1 MTDSPANTMTDARR
15 GATLLEAI
23 VAVGVL
29 VMLLGISVPV
39 LGLARGEARSAE
51 CLSHLRHLGVAARTY
66 SNVHR
71 DRYPPAV
78 LYFAESG
85 TLVTHAWDFRQH
97 GGEVSAGALR
107 GFVDQPDQVQQ
118 CPCCTTP
125 STFGNDPATGY
136 NYNTSFIGAEGRMP
150 FVAEDGTIVQGFASA
165 RLGLPIHAHRR
176 PSHAALLGD
185 GGWAGGANKFMRAPS
200 NTVEQDWGT
209 VYAGGQAFRHA
220 GRTNV
225 AWLDGRTSSEPNAHE
240 GPQSGSSFASQIL
253 GAPQNGFLSDDDSAY
268 DPR

>member
-1 MTDSPANTMTDARR
+1 MQTSDARR

-39 LGLARGEARSAE
+39 LGRARAEARASE
-51 CLSHLRHLGVAARTY
+51 CLAHLRHLGVAARTY
-66 SNVHR
+66 ATVHR

-78 LYFAESG
+78 VYFAEQG
-85 TLVTHAWDFRQH
+85 LLVTHAWDFRH
-97 GGEVSAGALR
+97 RGGVVEPGALR
-107 GFVDQPDQVQQ
+107 GFTDRPEHVQQ
-118 CPCCTTP
+118 CPCCETA
-125 STFGNDPATGY
+125 STFGHDPATGY
-136 NYNTSFIGAEGRMP
+136 NYNTTHIGAEGRLP
-150 FVAEDGTIVQGFASA
+150 YVTADGTVMQGFAIA

-185 GGWAGGANKFMRAPS
+185 GGWSGGANKFMRSPA
-200 NTVEQDWGT
+200 NAIEQDWGT

-225 AWLDGRTSSEPNAHE
+225 AWLDGRTSSEPAAHA
-240 GPQSGSSFASQIL
+240 GPQAGTNFATQIL
-253 GAPQNGFLSDDDSAY
+253 DYPVNGFLSEDGAAY

>member
-1 MTDSPANTMTDARR
+1 MTASCANPVPDARR

-39 LGLARGEARSAE
+39 LGRARDESKSAE
-51 CLSHLRHLGVAARTY
+51 CLAHLRHLSLAAQTY

-85 TLVTHAWDFRQH
+85 SLVTHAWDFRQH
-97 GGEVSAGALR
+97 GGAVGPGALR
-107 GFVDQPDQVQQ
+107 GFTDRPEHVQQ
-118 CPCCTTP
+118 CPCCLDA

-136 NYNTSFIGAEGRMP
+136 NYNTSFIGAEGRLP
-150 FVAEDGTIVQGFASA
+150 HVAADGTIVQGFANA

-225 AWLDGRTSSEPNAHE
+225 AWLDGRTSSEPNPHE
-240 GPQSGSSFASQIL
+240 GPQAGSTFASQIL

>member
-1 MTDSPANTMTDARR
+1 
-15 GATLLEAI
+15 
-23 VAVGVL
+23 
-29 VMLLGISVPV
+29 V
-39 LGLARGEARSAE
+39 LGRARDEAKSAE
-51 CLSHLRHLGVAARTY
+51 CLSHLRHLGVAARSY
-66 SNVHR
+66 STVHR

-78 LYFAESG
+78 VYFAEQG
-85 TLVTHAWDFRQH
+85 MLVTHAWDFRH
-97 GGEVSAGALR
+97 RGGEVSAGALR
-107 GFVDQPDQVQQ
+107 GFTDRPEHVQQ
-118 CPCCTTP
+118 CPCCLDA

-150 FVAEDGTIVQGFASA
+150 HVAADGTVVQGFMNA

-185 GGWAGGANKFMRAPS
+185 GGWSGGANKFMRAPS
-200 NTVEQDWGT
+200 NSVEQDWGT

-225 AWLDGRTSSEPNAHE
+225 AWLDGRTSTEANAHE
-240 GPQSGSSFASQIL
+240 GPMAGSNFALQIL
-253 GAPQNGFLSDDDSAY
+253 GYAENGFLSDDDSAY